1 MLERLTLG
9 EALDGV
15 AAGDFTAGEVTAALD
30 ARIDALDLRLN
41 AYLHRAPGGAATN
54 GAAPR
59 GEEAPGGAA
68 TGGTPPG
75 SAAPREDAPQ
85 DGGPLRGLPFTLK
98 DNMNLRGTPTSCASR
113 ILEGYVSPYDCT
125 AAARLLAAGGRYLG
139 KTNMDEFGMGSSNE
153 YSARGPVRNPW
164 DLSRAPGGSSGGAAA
179 AVAADLA
186 LFALGSD
193 TGGSIRQPAALCGVV
208 GAKPTYG
215 RVSRHGLVA
224 FASSLD
230 QIGPIAKDVADAAR
244 VLELI
249 MGRDPADATTLDAP
263 VPDLRAAAAAGA
275 RGLRVGLPE
284 GLADLGLD
292 DAVAAVWEAAA
303 AALAAQGGERVAV
316 SLPSLRH
323 ATAAY
328 YLLATAEASSN
339 LARYDGARYGRRA
352 AGAAD
357 LEGLYR
363 RSRAEGFG
371 PEVRRRIMLGT
382 FALSRGYYEE
392 YYLRAQKVRT
402 LLARDFAAAWE
413 RCDCLLLPATPG
425 PAFRLGER
433 LDDPLAMYLGDVFT
447 LPVNLAGLPA
457 ASVPVAVHEGLP
469 LGMQVVGRPLDEA
482 TVFRA
487 AGALER
493 AFPFRET
500 RRRAV
505 DAALDAEGAP

>member
-1 MLERLTLG
+1 MLESLTLG
-9 EALDGV
+9 EALAGIER
-15 AAGDFTAGEVTAALD
+15 GDFSADEVTAALD
-30 ARIDALDLRLN
+30 ARIDSLDPHLN
-41 AYLHRAPGGAATN
+41 AYVHRAPAGAGAAA
-54 GAAPR
+54 GIAP
-59 GEEAPGGAA
+59 A
-68 TGGTPPG
+68 
-75 SAAPREDAPQ
+75 
-85 DGGPLRGLPFTLK
+85 GGPLCGLPFTLK
-98 DNMNLRGTPTSCASR
+98 DNMNLRGTPTGCASR
-113 ILEGYVSPYDCT
+113 ILASYESPYDCT

-153 YSARGPVRNPW
+153 YSAHGPVRNPW
-164 DLSRAPGGSSGGAAA
+164 DLARAPGGSSGGAAA

-215 RVSRHGLVA
+215 RVSRYGLVA

-230 QIGPIAKDVADAAR
+230 QIGPLAKDVADAAR

-249 MGRDPADATTLDAP
+249 MGPDPRDATSLDAP
-263 VPDLRAAAAAGA
+263 VPRLLAAARKSA

-284 GLADLGLD
+284 GLAVLGLD
-292 DAVAAVWEAAA
+292 DAVAAAWEAAA
-303 AALAAQGGERVAV
+303 AALAAQGAERVAV
-316 SLPSLRH
+316 SLPRLRH

-339 LARYDGARYGRRA
+339 LARYDGVRYGLRA

-357 LEGLYR
+357 LDALYR

-392 YYLRAQKVRT
+392 YYLRAQKLRT
-402 LLARDFAAAWE
+402 LLARDFDQAWE
-413 RCDCLLLPATPG
+413 RCDCLLLPTTPG

-457 ASVPVAVHEGLP
+457 VSVPTAVHAGLP
-469 LGMQVVGRPLDEA
+469 LGMQVVGRPLDEV

-487 AGALER
+487 AAALER

-505 DAALDAEGAP
+505 AAALDAGDAP